1 MAAIFITERTV
12 TIRLDIVDQ
21 IGNRLVEIR
30 KQRDALLAKPNIGL
44 TVNASGMEQ
53 ARRAAVQAHTA
64 NAEAMKD
71 LSALGGALT
80 SKAIPPLAQYQ
91 SVLGSALQAGR
102 AMGPA
107 LMSSLGRV
115 SAEFQRQRTL
125 AQFWGTSGY
134 MHQGIGALKSS
145 LSSFLS
151 TGGAGFT
158 SWLQNASAHLAQY
171 RTALTVAAAAMVG
184 MAAAAALSA
193 KHTQNYITSTMDSR
207 LMARKLT
214 DKAGAEKW
222 VQSAQQTDWSA
233 GRESRMG
240 VFQTV
245 LSKNPYIG
253 QKGAQK
259 ATEDIEKF
267 FFANQEMLQKKGFTS
282 AEGLA
287 SAISAPQLTGDDA
300 TKFEDI
306 FGLGFSR
313 MSAQARL
320 GRLSGE
326 AEDIDINKAVG
337 MRPDEVL
344 TKRLT
349 ATTAAM
355 GDAVIPALNT
365 VLGVFLRISDAVGKI
380 PGLGKAMGW
389 GAVLMGTAAA
399 GLVVVSMIGSLIPGL
414 MTVIGPAEQGRHRHQ
429 AHGRCSMGA
438 QRSHDGQSPGDCY
451 HGHSRPD
458 CRAVRPGKEV
468 WHRHESMEGFLWQQ
482 HWQRHHK
489 RYHRCQEGNR

>member
-1 MAAIFITERTV
+1 M
-12 TIRLDIVDQ
+12 
-21 IGNRLVEIR
+21 
-30 KQRDALLAKPNIGL
+30 
-44 TVNASGMEQ
+44 Q
-53 ARRAAVQAHTA
+53 A
-64 NAEAMKD
+64 
-71 LSALGGALT
+71 G
-80 SKAIPPLAQYQ
+80 KAI
-91 SVLGSALQAGR
+91 
-102 AMGPA
+102 GPA

-115 SAEFQRQRTL
+115 SAEFQKQRTL

-134 MHQGIGALKSS
+134 MHQGIGSLKSS
-145 LSSFLS
+145 LSSFLA
-151 TGGAGFT
+151 TGGTGFT

-184 MAAAAALSA
+184 MAAAAALSS
-193 KHTQNYITSTMDSR
+193 KHSQNYISSTMDSR

-245 LSKNPYIG
+245 LSKNPYMG

-267 FFANQEMLQKKGFTS
+267 FFANQEMLQKKGFAS

-313 MSAQARL
+313 MTAQARL

-355 GDAVIPALNT
+355 GDAVIPVLNT

-389 GAVLMGTAAA
+389 GAVLMGAAA
-399 GLVVVSMIGSLIPGL
+399 SGLLVVSMIGSLIPGL
-414 MTVIGPAEQGRHRHQ
+414 MTVIGLLSKAGIVTKLMARSPVGPQ
-429 AHGRCSMGA
+429 C
-438 QRSHDGQSPGDCY
+438 SHDGQSRGHSY
-451 HGHSRPD
+451 HGHCGPD
-458 CRAVRPGKEV
+458 CGALRTGKEV
-468 WHRHESMEGFLWQQ
+468 WHSHKGMEGFLGKQ
-482 HWQRHHK
+482 HRQRHHK